1 MNQKNLITL
10 LVLIV
15 IVVTA
20 LVGSNIY
27 HSAVTST
34 IPEILAIQ
42 VKPINPTFQTK
53 VLDELKKRTK
63 VSPQLNAPP
72 PVITPTPA
80 AQTPL
85 VRPSPT
91 PLPTTQ
97 QVQKP

>member
-42 VKPINPTFQTK
+42 VKPITPTFQIK

-63 VSPQLNAPP
+63 VSPQFNAPP
-72 PVITPTPA
+72 PATSPTPTT
-80 AQTPL
+80 QVPL
-85 VRPSPT
+85 VRTSPT
-91 PLPTTQ
+91 PLPTQ
-97 QVQKP
+97 QVQQP